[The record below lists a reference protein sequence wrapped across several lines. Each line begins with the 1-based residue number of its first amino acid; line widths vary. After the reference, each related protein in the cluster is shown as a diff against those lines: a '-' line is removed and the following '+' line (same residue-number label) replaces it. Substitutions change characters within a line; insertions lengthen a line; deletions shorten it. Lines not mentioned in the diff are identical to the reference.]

1 MDHPGEKHGQNDGA
15 NEDLVFYVRIQYRRN
30 TSWQGTI
37 QWMDGKKTGI
47 FRSVLE
53 MGNMISEAKAE
64 KSNDINATQERFK
77 WKGKDIVS

>member
-37 QWMDGKKTGI
+37 QWMDGKKTGT

-53 MGNMISEAKAE
+53 LGCMISEAKSQKE
-64 KSNDINATQERFK
+64 GEPKGNSLSGE
-77 WKGKDIVS
+77 WKNKGNVS